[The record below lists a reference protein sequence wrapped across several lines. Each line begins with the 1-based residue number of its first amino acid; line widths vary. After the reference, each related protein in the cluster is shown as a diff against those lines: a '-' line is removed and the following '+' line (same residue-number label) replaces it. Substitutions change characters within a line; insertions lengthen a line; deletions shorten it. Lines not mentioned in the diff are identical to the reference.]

1 MTRPEKESEKRHLMQ
16 FEFKESEFSESTLV
30 IEEDSHRNYTKE
42 YKDLTKDYYV
52 NF

>member
-1 MTRPEKESEKRHLMQ
+1 MQ

-30 IEEDSHRNYTKE
+30 IETDSRHNYTQE

-52 NF
+52 HF